1 MQEQEI
7 NETGE
12 MQPRLSKSDDHDVIY
27 TIRTVCQN
35 QTQLIMLADQKANIL
50 IGIISVV
57 FTIFFT
63 RVHFITG
70 LNQWLTI
77 PLAGFV
83 IVETVAAFLALLVIF
98 PRQIKRPK
106 TSSVKELSNP
116 LFFGSFSQFK
126 REDIVDFLL
135 KNMDD
140 NYSARSILITDLYQ
154 AGIVLKDKYTL
165 LRYAYLFTISGILL
179 MALTLLISL
188 FV

>member
-1 MQEQEI
+1 MPEQEV
-7 NETGE
+7 NDARENDLK
-12 MQPRLSKSDDHDVIY
+12 LSKHDDHDVIY

-98 PRQIKRPK
+98 PRQTKRPK
-106 TSSVKELSNP
+106 TQSVEELANP
-116 LFFGSFSQFK
+116 LFFGNFSQFK
-126 REDIVDFLL
+126 RQDIVDFLVE
-135 KNMDD
+135 NMDD

-154 AGIVLKDKYTL
+154 AGMVLKDKYTL
-165 LRYAYLFTISGILL
+165 LRYAYLCTIFGVVL